1 MNGRLPSLTMRFLAL
16 AGAILALA
24 IPAAG
29 ATAAGHGPTAH
40 IACKQA
46 RIEGQSKCIAR
57 GQFCRHTTRAEK
69 DYERYGLRCNKR
81 DARGNWHLT

>member
-1 MNGRLPSLTMRFLAL
+1 MDNRLPSLTMRSLAL
-16 AGAILALA
+16 AGSILALA

-29 ATAAGHGPTAH
+29 ATAASNGPTAH

-57 GQFCRHTTRAEK
+57 GQFCRHTARAEK
-69 DYERYGLRCNKR
+69 DYERYGLRCSKR